1 MLEAIFGTLGA
12 SLAIFAGATAGI
24 TIAGVFMASTAD
36 QLADR
41 TGWGEAVVGSL
52 LLAGATSLPDLTAT
66 LTAANGGY
74 AELAVGNMMGS
85 LALNLAFLCIGDM
98 VYRAANLEHAAASLP
113 NLSAAA
119 LMIAL
124 IAIALLAMLGPDI
137 VIWNIH
143 PASFIL
149 LGAYPFGM
157 LLLRNVHLTPMWTPR
172 LTAQTVTDQ
181 PTTLTVSSA
190 SLPVLWLRFGL
201 LAFVLAISAWA
212 MMNAAETIAAHTGLS
227 QTLVGTLFTA
237 LASSMPELVT
247 TIAAIRQGALTLAV
261 SGIVG
266 TNCFNMMALA
276 AADVA
281 YREGSIYHA
290 VTTQQLFWGLLT
302 ILMTA
307 ILILGLVR
315 REKYGI
321 GKIGFESFTILVLYA
336 GAASLLIAAG

>member
-1 MLEAIFGTLGA
+1 
-12 SLAIFAGATAGI
+12 
-24 TIAGVFMASTAD
+24 
-36 QLADR
+36 
-41 TGWGEAVVGSL
+41 
-52 LLAGATSLPDLTAT
+52 
-66 LTAANGGY
+66 
-74 AELAVGNMMGS
+74 MMGS

-119 LMIAL
+119 LM
-124 IAIALLAMLGPDI
+124 IALLAMLGPDI

-181 PTTLTVSSA
+181 PTTLTVGSA
-190 SLPVLWLRFGL
+190 SLPVLWLRFG
-201 LAFVLAISAWA
+201 
-212 MMNAAETIAAHTGLS
+212 M
-227 QTLVGTLFTA
+227 
-237 LASSMPELVT
+237 
-247 TIAAIRQGALTLAV
+247 
-261 SGIVG
+261 
-266 TNCFNMMALA
+266 
-276 AADVA
+276 
-281 YREGSIYHA
+281 
-290 VTTQQLFWGLLT
+290 LT

-307 ILILGLVR
+307 TLILGLVR
-315 REKYGI
+315 REKFGI